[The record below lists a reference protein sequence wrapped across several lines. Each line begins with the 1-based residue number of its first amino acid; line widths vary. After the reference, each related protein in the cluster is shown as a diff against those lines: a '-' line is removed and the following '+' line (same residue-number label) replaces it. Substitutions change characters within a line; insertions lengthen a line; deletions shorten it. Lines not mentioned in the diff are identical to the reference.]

1 MDKLYDRCLRC
12 NRKLKTDEA
21 RKLGY
26 GKICFSKIDSYKVI
40 NLLDKCEGS
49 WKVEERKETDKRA
62 ESNSIR

>member
-1 MDKLYDRCLRC
+1 MEKLYDRCLRC

-40 NLLDKCEGS
+40 NLLDTCEGS
-49 WKVEERKETDKRA
+49 WRVEERKEINKRT
-62 ESNSIR
+62 ESNSSR